1 MESTPPRGCPSD
13 AELSA
18 LQAAE
23 PGRAPEQLARHLA
36 ECTRCQQRALF
47 GGEAPRRGARRAIP
61 ELPSPKRA
69 LVLLLAVLVALA
81 MLLYSLQQLRSAFG

>member
-1 MESTPPRGCPSD
+1 MESTATRGCPSD
-13 AELSA
+13 AELLA

-23 PGRAPEQLARHLA
+23 PGRAPEGLARHLA
-36 ECTRCQQRALF
+36 GCARCQQRALF
-47 GGEAPRRGARRAIP
+47 GGEARRGSARRAIP

-81 MLLYSLQQLRSAFG
+81 MLLYSLQQLRATFG